1 MKLKATMMAAAP
13 AVPSPAAPGGKNPW
27 GIQPKEEKMPTAV
40 EDDSVSDLQFLLLGM
55 MLGAVLCLM
64 I

>member
-27 GIQPKEEKMPTAV
+27 GIQPKEEKMPTAL
-40 EDDSVSDLQFLLLGM
+40 EDDSVSDL
-55 MLGAVLCLM
+55 
-64 I
+64 